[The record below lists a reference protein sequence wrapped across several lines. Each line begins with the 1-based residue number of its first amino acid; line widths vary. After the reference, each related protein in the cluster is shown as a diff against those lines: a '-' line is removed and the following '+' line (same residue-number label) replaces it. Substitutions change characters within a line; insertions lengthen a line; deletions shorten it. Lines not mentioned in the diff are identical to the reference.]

1 MIPLCRVRIPV
12 NQQAGY
18 LFLFSKLESVT
29 DKDFI
34 SQVLQGGQPQE
45 KAIQTLFQTHQHW
58 VSRGVKRYKLPQET
72 ALDAYTDAVLALRKQ
87 VLAGKFN
94 GESRISTYMYTIFSR
109 RCVDRVRKNTTQP
122 VSELLSESIQ
132 DSRPDPA
139 DQLITSEKV
148 AYLKRVMGQLSD
160 QCRQILLYRY
170 FYGYE
175 DMEEIAELLGIKNA
189 NTAGSLRYRCM
200 KRLLAIINQSND

>member
-1 MIPLCRVRIPV
+1 M
-12 NQQAGY
+12 
-18 LFLFSKLESVT
+18 T

-58 VSRGVKRYKLPQET
+58 VNRGVKRYKLTEEY

-94 GESRISTYMYTIFSR
+94 GESKITTYLYTIFSR
-109 RCVDRVRKNTTQP
+109 RCVDQVRKNTTQP
-122 VSELLSESIQ
+122 VNELLAESIQ
-132 DSRPDPA
+132 DSRPDPS
-139 DQLITSEKV
+139 DQLITSEKID
-148 AYLKRVMGQLSD
+148 YLKRMMDQLSD

-170 FYGYE
+170 YYGYE